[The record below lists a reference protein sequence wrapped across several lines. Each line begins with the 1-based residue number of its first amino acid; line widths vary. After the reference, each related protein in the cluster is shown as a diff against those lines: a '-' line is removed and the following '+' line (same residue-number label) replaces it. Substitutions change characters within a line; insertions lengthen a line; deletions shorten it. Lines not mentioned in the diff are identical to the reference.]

1 MRPVFTFLLALA
13 CISSAHAYTG
23 PGLGLGII
31 GTVLGVVFS
40 LLLAILAIFW
50 YPLKRA
56 LKIGKN
62 NTEDEDEAEGT
73 EEEPQAA
80 TENTR
85 DPK

>member
-1 MRPVFTFLLALA
+1 MRPVFVFLLALA
-13 CISSAHAYTG
+13 YISSAQAYTG

-56 LKIGKN
+56 LKIGKRN
-62 NTEDEDEAEGT
+62 AEADDDT
-73 EEEPQAA
+73 AEEEPQPA
-80 TENTR
+80 TENTT
-85 DPK
+85 DPR

>member
-1 MRPVFTFLLALA
+1 MRPVFVFLLTLA
-13 CISSAHAYTG
+13 FISSAHAYTG

-62 NTEDEDEAEGT
+62 NTEDEAEDT

>member
-40 LLLAILAIFW
+40 LLLAIIAIFW

-62 NTEDEDEAEGT
+62 NTEDEAEDT
-73 EEEPQAA
+73 EEESQAA

>member
-1 MRPVFTFLLALA
+1 MRPVFAFLLALA

-62 NTEDEDEAEGT
+62 NTEDEAEDT